1 MLTFEK
7 MYEMYEMYA
16 ADVYRFAYWLCG
28 ERADAEDVTSETF
41 IRAWTSDAP
50 IRTETLKAYL
60 LAIARNLCFEQQ
72 RKGKRQ
78 TRLEE
83 WHTDGRAGPEDVA
96 TAREALAQ
104 MRKHLETLPAADR
117 DAFLLR
123 FQHDLPYA
131 EIARVLGVS
140 ETLAKVKVH
149 RARLTLS
156 RLRKE

>member
-1 MLTFEK
+1 MLTFEQV
-7 MYEMYEMYA
+7 YEMYA
-16 ADVYRFAYWLCG
+16 ADVYRFAFWLCR
-28 ERADAEDVTSETF
+28 ERQDAEDVTSETF

-60 LAIARNLCFEQQ
+60 LAIARNLCFENQ

-83 WHTDGRAGPEDVA
+83 WHADERAGPEEQA
-96 TAREALAQ
+96 AAREALAQ
-104 MRKHLETLPAADR
+104 MREHLETLRPADR

-149 RARLTLS
+149 RARLALS

>member
-1 MLTFEK
+1 MLTFEQ
-7 MYEMYEMYA
+7 MYEMYA
-16 ADVYRFAYWLCG
+16 ADVYRFAYWLCR
-28 ERADAEDVTSETF
+28 EHQDAEDVTSETF
-41 IRAWTSDAP
+41 VRAWTSDAP

-60 LAIARNLCFEQQ
+60 LAIARNLCFEKQ
-72 RKGKRQ
+72 RKEKRQ

-83 WHTDGRAGPEDVA
+83 WHVDERAGPEEHA
-96 TAREALAQ
+96 AARYALAEL
-104 MRKHLETLPAADR
+104 RARLETLPAADR

-149 RARLTLS
+149 RARLALS
-156 RLRKE
+156 RLPKE